1 MLKIYVNPDDVWD
14 YFQKHKAHLAD
25 TLDEIAAAETADD
38 EDIGLQVFITEE
50 NGYPQISIEYGDEV
64 LEKECAISKND
75 CIQVVRKMF
84 QMVEKYEPIISDAHT
99 EEDEDTTA
107 TVDETDLELVA
118 EREAELQIALE
129 EFLYKVMGCSEGE
142 MEFDETEL
150 SEMLDSIEETLYGV
164 FGYLMYRPRII
175 EDGNGQPRLIEYL
188 FEEDDEI

>member
-25 TLDEIAAAETADD
+25 TLDEIAVAETADD

-84 QMVEKYEPIISDAHT
+84 QMVEKYEPIISDTHT
-99 EEDEDTTA
+99 EEEDATA
-107 TVDETDLELVA
+107 TVDETDMELVA

-129 EFLYKVMGCSEGE
+129 EFLCKAMGCSEGE
-142 MEFDETEL
+142 MEFEEIEL
-150 SEMLDSIEETLYGV
+150 SEILDSIEELLFEA
-164 FGYLMYRPRII
+164 FGYMMYRPRII
-175 EDGNGQPRLIEYL
+175 EEEGGQLRLSEYL
-188 FEEDDEI
+188 YEEE

>member
-14 YFQKHKAHLAD
+14 YFQKHKVHLAD
-25 TLDEIAAAETADD
+25 ALDEIAAAETADD

-84 QMVEKYEPIISDAHT
+84 QMVEKYEPIISDTHT

-129 EFLYKVMGCSEGE
+129 EFLCKVMGCSEGE
-142 MEFDETEL
+142 MEFEEIEL
-150 SEMLDSIEETLYGV
+150 SEILDSIEELLFEA

-175 EDGNGQPRLIEYL
+175 EEEGGQLRLSEYL
-188 FEEDDEI
+188 YEEE